1 MNQVQRRVQS
11 GGTEHTGREGFEE
24 FDGVEEFDG
33 FEEFDESSSAHTRLW
48 LRSIYHYYYPH
59 ARGLYEEVNGIRE
72 TMATH

>member
-33 FEEFDESSSAHTRLW
+33 FEEFYISIARPRSLFGSFGRVGIGRVLVSLLRLSFRVS
-48 LRSIYHYYYPH
+48 L
-59 ARGLYEEVNGIRE
+59 
-72 TMATH
+72 